1 MPRLTALKV
10 KQARPTEKTQRLG
23 DGDGLYLVV
32 RANGSKAWVLRIRDG
47 GKRRDLG
54 LGKYPMVALKQAREK
69 ATALREQVE
78 QGPRPPT
85 FREVAEQYLLA
96 NAPTW
101 RHHKTEHDS
110 RARLEAH
117 AYPVFGDKPVDQVSR
132 RDVLSALLPTWTS
145 QPSASRKL
153 RQRIRGV
160 LDFAIAHEWLDHNPA
175 GDVLRAAL
183 PKTTAVQQHF
193 RALPYQDVA
202 DALEVIEASAA
213 GLAAKLAF
221 GFAILTAAR
230 SGEVRSATWREID
243 VDRREWRVP
252 AHKMKA
258 GREHRVPLSDAALEV
273 LDRARE
279 LQDDSGLLFPSAK
292 GRPLSDMT
300 LTRVLRYTGLA
311 DRATVHGFRS
321 SFRDWTLEQTD
332 TPWAV
337 AEAALSHVVGNST
350 EAAYARSDLFERR
363 RALMQEWCNYVTNT

>member
-32 RANGSKAWVLRIRDG
+32 RPNGSKAWVLRIRDG

-54 LGKYPMVALKQAREK
+54 LGKYPTVALKQAREK

-78 QGPRPPT
+78 QGPRPPM

-110 RARLEAH
+110 RARLEDH

-160 LDFAIAHEWLDHNPA
+160 LDFAIAHEWVDHNPA

-183 PKTTAVQQHF
+183 PKTRAVKRHY
-193 RALPYQDVA
+193 RALPYEDVA
-202 DALEVIEASAA
+202 NALAVIEASTA
-213 GLAAKLAF
+213 GLATKLAF
-221 GFAILTAAR
+221 RFTVLTAAR

>member
-1 MPRLTALKV
+1 MARLTAAKV
-10 KQARPTEKTQRLG
+10 KSVRPKDKAQRLG
-23 DGDGLYLVV
+23 DGDGLYLVC
-32 RANGSKAWVLRIRDG
+32 RPNGSKAWVLRIREG

-54 LGKYPMVALKQAREK
+54 LGKFPTFSLKQAREK
-69 ATALREQVE
+69 AAILREGIE
-78 QGPRPPT
+78 QGPRAPT
-85 FREVAEQYLLA
+85 FREVAEQYLTV

-101 RHHKTEHDS
+101 RHPKTEPNS
-110 RARLEAH
+110 RSRLEAR
-117 AYPVFGDKPVDQVSR
+117 AYPVFGDKPVDQVTR
-132 RDVLSALLPTWTS
+132 RDVLSVLLPTWTS

-160 LDFAIAHEWLDHNPA
+160 LDFAIAHEWTEANPA

-183 PKTTAVQQHF
+183 PKTPAVKRHY
-193 RALPYQDVA
+193 RAMPWQEVP
-202 DALEVIEASAA
+202 DALAVIEASQAK
-213 GLAAKLAF
+213 LPAKLAF
-221 GFAILTAAR
+221 RFLVLTAAR
-230 SGEVRSATWREID
+230 SGEIRGATWTEID

-252 AHKMKA
+252 PHKMKSN
-258 GREHRVPLSDAALEV
+258 REHRVPLADASLEV

-279 LQDDSGLLFPSAK
+279 LQNGSGLLFPSAK

-321 SFRDWTLEQTD
+321 SFRDWTLEETNAS
-332 TPWAV
+332 WAV

-363 RALMQEWCNYVTNT
+363 RCLMEEWCSFVTKD